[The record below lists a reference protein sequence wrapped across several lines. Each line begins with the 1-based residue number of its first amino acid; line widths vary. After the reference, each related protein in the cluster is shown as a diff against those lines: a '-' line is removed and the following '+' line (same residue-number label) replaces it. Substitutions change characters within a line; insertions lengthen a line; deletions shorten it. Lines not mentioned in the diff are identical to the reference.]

1 MRVRQK
7 IIAALLILAMGTMNV
22 GTLSVYAAETENQNV
37 IKEEKTKPESEEKDE
52 EKPAQ
57 KTEADESTVDGSIEG
72 GAMVDEPVVD
82 ESTEDESTTDEA
94 TGENPETIP
103 EEKTTE
109 IAPEQQGE
117 KQDDKKEVELASGV
131 YKIQLEANKNYVL
144 DVAGGSTVNEANVQI
159 YANNETDAQKWYIT
173 KAEDGWYRIKNVQS
187 GKLLSSKSKEAKIGE
202 NINQNQQQESFGQR
216 YKFYETGSGS
226 CYITTESGTVLDVS
240 AGRIANSSNVQ
251 LYGLNKTV
259 AQKWCFA
266 KARSTFGEDAE
277 KQIAD
282 GYYTI
287 NMKK

>member
-1 MRVRQK
+1 MRVRQR

-52 EKPAQ
+52 EKPVQ

-72 GAMVDEPVVD
+72 GSMVDEPVVD
-82 ESTEDESTTDEA
+82 EPTEDESTTDEA

-109 IAPEQQGE
+109 IAPERQGE

-144 DVAGGSTVNEANVQI
+144 DVAGGSTANEANIQI

-173 KAEDGWYRIKNVQS
+173 KAEDGWYRIKNMQS
-187 GKLLSSKSKEAKIGE
+187 GNCFPANLKKQKLVKILTRISNRNHLVNDTSFMRREVEAVTLPRRVE
-202 NINQNQQQESFGQR
+202 LYWMYQQEELQIHPM
-216 YKFYETGSGS
+216 
-226 CYITTESGTVLDVS
+226 C
-240 AGRIANSSNVQ
+240 NSM
-251 LYGLNKTV
+251 
-259 AQKWCFA
+259 
-266 KARSTFGEDAE
+266 D
-277 KQIAD
+277 
-282 GYYTI
+282 
-287 NMKK
+287 